1 VRHIYVDGGFSRN
14 AIFMGLLR
22 EGLPGMTIRAA
33 EVGQSTALGAAMVLH
48 EHWNPKPL
56 RADLVRFSD

>member
-1 VRHIYVDGGFSRN
+1 
-14 AIFMGLLR
+14 MGLLR
-22 EGLPGMTIRAA
+22 EGLPGMTIRAS